1 MKLTNVLWFIGG
13 AATGSLVVWQ
23 LLKKKYQKI
32 ADEEIASVKEA
43 YKNKK
48 PVEEVKIQDE
58 VIEVTPAVLE
68 IRNNTC
74 DKQVVDRREMAHS
87 AVNKPDINEYA
98 ERLSEYNTQT
108 REKPKRPMAPY
119 IISEDEYGNCDY
131 ACLSFTYYADDIL
144 ADDGDFVVDDI
155 ERTVGIDNLD
165 DLAAKREDIIYI
177 RNDERRVDYEIA
189 RSERLYS
196 EVIQ

>member
-1 MKLTNVLWFIGG
+1 MKLSNVLWFVGG

-23 LLKKKYQKI
+23 LLKRKYQKI

-48 PVEEVKIQDE
+48 PVEEVKIPKE
-58 VIEVTPAVLE
+58 VIEEA
-68 IRNNTC
+68 RNTR
-74 DKQVVDRREMAHS
+74 DEQIAEKREMAHS
-87 AVNKPDINEYA
+87 AFNKPDIHEYA
-98 ERLSEYNTQT
+98 ERVSEYTANPH
-108 REKPKRPMAPY
+108 ESAKRPMAPY
-119 IISEDEYGNCDY
+119 IISEDEFGNCDY

-155 ERTVGIDNLD
+155 DRTVGIDNLD
-165 DLAAKREDIIYI
+165 DLAAKREDIIYV
-177 RNDERRVDYEIA
+177 RNDERRTDYEIA

-196 EVIQ
+196 EVVQ

>member
-48 PVEEVKIQDE
+48 PVEEIKVPDE
-58 VIEVTPAVLE
+58 VIEEA
-68 IRNNTC
+68 RNNTC
-74 DKQVVDRREMAHS
+74 DKQVADRREIAHS
-87 AVNKPDINEYA
+87 AINKPDIREYA
-98 ERLSEYNTQT
+98 ERASEYNTQT
-108 REKPKRPMAPY
+108 RENPKRPMAPY

-144 ADDGDFVVDDI
+144 ADDGDFVVEDI

-165 DLAAKREDIIYI
+165 DLATKKEDIIYV
-177 RNDERRVDYEIA
+177 RNDERRIDCEIA

-196 EVIQ
+196 EVVQ